1 MSTHQIAIWSVRVAS
16 LFVLA
21 LLGAACASPAP
32 ALGRLVG
39 DINTTYEWSD
49 AVIAPGDELSIRF
62 AEHTGYNHEV
72 VVREDGTASFV
83 GVGPLPVAGLAPSEL
98 ETKLVERYT
107 PTFATAPRIDV
118 QRSARAERHVVV
130 MGEVMTPGR
139 VVFDGRMTFHEAIGL
154 AGGPRKDT
162 ALLEQTLLVRW
173 VASQGRQRAWKFDAR
188 DDQWGLEQPL
198 YLQPDDVVFIPNTP
212 IDDVDIWVEQ
222 YIRRLLPF
230 PLLIPIGSP

>member
-1 MSTHQIAIWSVRVAS
+1 MSTQQIATWSVRVAS
-16 LFVLA
+16 LVLLA
-21 LLGAACASPAP
+21 LLGVGCASPSP
-32 ALGRLVG
+32 ALGKLVA
-39 DINTTYEWSD
+39 DINKTYEWSD
-49 AVIAPGDELSIRF
+49 ELLAPGDELSVRF

-83 GVGPLPVAGLAPSEL
+83 GVGPLPVVGLSPQQL
-98 ETKLVERYT
+98 EAKLVERYT
-107 PTFATAPRIDV
+107 PTFATAPRVDV

-139 VVFDGRMTFHEAIGL
+139 VVFDGRMTFHEALGL

-162 ALLEQTLLVRW
+162 ALLKQTLLVRW
-173 VASQGRQRAWKFDAR
+173 VPSEARQRAWKFDAR
-188 DDQWGLEQPL
+188 EEQWGSEQPL
-198 YLQPDDVVFIPNTP
+198 YLQPDDVVFVPNTP
-212 IDDVDIWVEQ
+212 IDNVDIWVEQ